1 MSENFSLNDLFKAGM
16 TREQFISKY
25 QEMKQSTAGDK
36 SSVFGSDMSSV
47 VGDMFDTLN
56 ADGNDTIDEKEV
68 QQLLAYA
75 DDGDKNEAVTEN
87 DLKVLYNK
95 TAEKIKSQYS
105 NMSPEDMYKSAMAK
119 NPDILS
125 NTYVEDLSAQIDT
138 LKELISSRQINSSN
152 IIDEYQSKI
161 DDLVLKSSK
170 INNDLKQEYKTES
183 DKIAKLQR
191 EANKNNSLIQSKSQ
205 EIDYAQT
212 EAEIINKE
220 LSGLNPDE
228 NADDIESR
236 KGELKK
242 LESRQKNLGNDYA
255 SLVSKN
261 NDYQSLISSTRDNL
275 AKLTN
280 KVQTEDSF
288 IKVQISEYKDKI
300 EQEKLSAQADING
313 YQAQVQRLEAARSYA
328 ISQMPSPSSDANGD
342 DSGFHKNDN
351 LMSFDELNKQGL
363 KYSSAK
369 GQKLAQQVRSKV
381 VGFTGYCS
389 RHVSNALEASGLGH
403 ERAAAAHMMDTKL
416 EKNKNFKEIKIT
428 SQEQLRSLPA
438 GCVVVYEA
446 GAARYS
452 SKYGHIE
459 VTLGNGTAASDG
471 ITRNMR
477 YSENMSVFV
486 PVENA

>member
-25 QEMKQSTAGDK
+25 QEMKQSTARDK

-75 DDGDKNEAVTEN
+75 NDGDKNEAVTEN

-275 AKLTN
+275 AKL
-280 KVQTEDSF
+280 
-288 IKVQISEYKDKI
+288 
-300 EQEKLSAQADING
+300 AQ
-313 YQAQVQRLEAARSYA
+313 
-328 ISQMPSPSSDANGD
+328 
-342 DSGFHKNDN
+342 K
-351 LMSFDELNKQGL
+351 
-363 KYSSAK
+363 
-369 GQKLAQQVRSKV
+369 VRSKV

>member
-119 NPDILS
+119 NPDTLS

-261 NDYQSLISSTRDNL
+261 NDYQSLISSTRDN
-275 AKLTN
+275 
-280 KVQTEDSF
+280 S
-288 IKVQISEYKDKI
+288 
-300 EQEKLSAQADING
+300 
-313 YQAQVQRLEAARSYA
+313 
-328 ISQMPSPSSDANGD
+328 
-342 DSGFHKNDN
+342 
-351 LMSFDELNKQGL
+351 
-363 KYSSAK
+363 
-369 GQKLAQQVRSKV
+369 
-381 VGFTGYCS
+381 
-389 RHVSNALEASGLGH
+389 
-403 ERAAAAHMMDTKL
+403 
-416 EKNKNFKEIKIT
+416 
-428 SQEQLRSLPA
+428 
-438 GCVVVYEA
+438 
-446 GAARYS
+446 
-452 SKYGHIE
+452 
-459 VTLGNGTAASDG
+459 
-471 ITRNMR
+471 
-477 YSENMSVFV
+477 
-486 PVENA
+486 